1 MAPRNAEK
9 LAKKNAYLD
18 HLIELCKTCK
28 NALIIHVDNV
38 GSKQMQDI
46 RMSLRGKAEVLM
58 GKNTMIRYA
67 LRKHMDELPELG
79 LDKLVEKIN
88 GNIGFIFA
96 MNCTLDEIRECL
108 GKFRLPAFAKAGTP
122 APADV
127 IIPAGPTGL
136 DPSQTT
142 MFQTLNVATKI
153 IKGQIEIVADVTAC
167 KKGVKVTAS
176 EQALLSKLGIK
187 PFEYGMEI
195 HFVYQDGC
203 VFAAEVLD
211 ITDDVLISKF
221 FGGVANVAAFGR
233 EIGIPTEAGLPH
245 MFANAF
251 KNVASLCADIDFEF
265 KEIEDVKKFLKD
277 PSAFKSASAAAAPAA
292 AAGGAAKK
300 EAKKVVEEEAEEE
313 DMDFDLFG

>member
-18 HLIELCKTCK
+18 KIIQLCKDST
-28 NALIIHVDNV
+28 NALIVHVDHV
-38 GSKQMQDI
+38 GSKQIQDI

-67 LRKHMDELPELG
+67 LRQNQEAYPELG
-79 LDKLVEKIN
+79 LDKLLTAIN

-96 MNCTLDEIRECL
+96 KNCTLDDIREVL
-108 GKFRLPAFAKAGTP
+108 KKYRLPAFAKAGTQ
-122 APADV
+122 APVDV

-153 IKGQIEIVADVTAC
+153 IKGQIEIVADVKAC
-167 KKGVKVTAS
+167 TKGVKVSAS
-176 EQALLSKLGIK
+176 EQALLAKLGIK

-195 HFVYQDGC
+195 HFVYQDGS

-211 ITDDVLISKF
+211 ITDDVLIGKF
-221 FGGVANVAAFGR
+221 FNGVSNVAAFSR
-233 EIGIPTEAGLPH
+233 EIGVPTEAALPH

-265 KEIEDVKKFLKD
+265 KEIEDVKKFLAD
-277 PSAFKSASAAAAPAA
+277 PSAFAAAAAAAAPAA
-292 AAGGAAKK
+292 GGGGAAPAAAKK
-300 EAKKVVEEEAEEE
+300 EAVVEEEEEE
-313 DMDFDLFG
+313 MDFDLFG